1 MIKVDGDLD
10 MSTADSLV
18 DTVTG
23 VVAGAGAVAV
33 DLDLSGLGFLDSSGI
48 RALLRAHRAIVAQG
62 GSLTV
67 SGARGLVAEVL
78 RITAVEELLG
88 VTIPPRRPGGRPP
101 AAGDEAPRQ

>member
-10 MSTADSLV
+10 MSTAESLV

-23 VVAGAGAVAV
+23 VVAGAGALAV
-33 DLDLSGLGFLDSSGI
+33 NLDLSGLGFLDSSGI
-48 RALLRAHRAIVAQG
+48 RALLRARRAVVAQG

-78 RITAVEELLG
+78 HITAVEELLG
-88 VTIPPRRPGGRPP
+88 ITTPPGRPGDQPPALEDGPPRR
-101 AAGDEAPRQ
+101 